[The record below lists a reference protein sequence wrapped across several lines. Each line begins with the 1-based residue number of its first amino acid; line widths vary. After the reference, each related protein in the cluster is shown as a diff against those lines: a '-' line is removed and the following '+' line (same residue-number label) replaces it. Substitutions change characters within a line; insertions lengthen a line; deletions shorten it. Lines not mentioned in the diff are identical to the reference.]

1 MFCKF
6 KVIKYA
12 SDLQKNILSFNC
24 QQFISQ
30 IFSDNSF
37 FAKALDHLI
46 LARLVSNQIQKY
58 LNTFRY
64 LYGQYILIKSKK
76 EKSASMFLKLLANL
90 WKINQKLVCYRISS
104 PHTVIKS
111 DASYQ
116 CPISTWLIR
125 VQHFSD
131 FIVDVF
137 AFFLLI

>member
-76 EKSASMFLKLLANL
+76 EKSASMFLKLLAETSLLQNFITTYSHKVRCIISMSNFNL
-90 WKINQKLVCYRISS
+90 TNSC
-104 PHTVIKS
+104 T
-111 DASYQ
+111 
-116 CPISTWLIR
+116 T
-125 VQHFSD
+125 
-131 FIVDVF
+131 
-137 AFFLLI
+137 FL